1 MLTFFSWFI
10 AFYALENQDFTLI
23 MLRSD
28 RSVWRADPF
37 ARLYS
42 GTWSQ
47 KQARFM
53 QWQTGTTQ
61 ARQRVIL
68 GQAWVFDRQTIS
80 NRARQ
85 RDNPGTQAI
94 VQARCKQS
102 PNGKAKG

>member
-1 MLTFFSWFI
+1 MFSTVNNFQTFKSGRVNLTMV
-10 AFYALENQDFTLI
+10 L
-23 MLRSD
+23 LRGD
-28 RSVWRADPF
+28 RSVRRADPF

-68 GQAWVFDRQTIS
+68 GQAWVFDRRTIS
-80 NRARQ
+80 NRVKQ

-94 VQARCKQS
+94 VQVRCKQS
-102 PNGKAKG
+102 PNSKAKG